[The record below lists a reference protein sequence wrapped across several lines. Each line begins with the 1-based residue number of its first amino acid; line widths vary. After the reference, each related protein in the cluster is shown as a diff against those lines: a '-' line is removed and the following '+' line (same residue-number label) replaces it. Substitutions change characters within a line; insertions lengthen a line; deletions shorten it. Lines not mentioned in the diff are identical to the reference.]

1 MLTPQPS
8 SKMIRA
14 FLDPDTRQV
23 VSLSMAA
30 MITGALSQV
39 ESIIELT
46 NRVCDSVLDRSPRMA
61 DSAIR
66 SSPLA
71 GKRSL

>member
-8 SKMIRA
+8 SEMLSSLLHA
-14 FLDPDTRQV
+14 DTRHV

-30 MITGALSQV
+30 LISGALSQV

-46 NRVCDSVLDRSPRMA
+46 NRVCDSVLERSPR
-61 DSAIR
+61 STPFGNN
-66 SSPLA
+66 SPAL
-71 GKRSL
+71 RQ

>member
-1 MLTPQPS
+1 MLTPQS
-8 SKMIRA
+8 SPKMIRA

-46 NRVCDSVLDRSPRMA
+46 NQVCDSVLDRTPRMS
-61 DSAIR
+61 DVGPRHSGR
-66 SSPLA
+66 
-71 GKRSL
+71 

>member
-1 MLTPQPS
+1 MLTPRPS
-8 SKMIRA
+8 PKMIRA

-39 ESIIELT
+39 ESIVELT
-46 NRVCDSVLDRSPRMA
+46 NRVCDSVLDHSTRMA
-61 DSAIR
+61 NSAIS
-66 SSPLA
+66 SSPT
-71 GKRSL
+71 RR